1 MEKIYIQNGAKENV
15 LKAYFYM
22 EKLWEDFSSIGLDI
36 GKNEN
41 YSALQELIVSQIMEN
56 YSNGEDNFL
65 DELSKLAE
73 EKNIQEFLIKYGE
86 L

>member
-1 MEKIYIQNGAKENV
+1 MQKSKEHTIVQENA
-15 LKAYFYM
+15 LKTYYYM
-22 EKLWEDFSSIGLDI
+22 EKLWADFSSIGLDI